1 MAKPIVN
8 RERRV
13 TDTVRERDRD
23 RKGRGNVRSLH
34 FPLARLVDLS
44 LMKSTHTEGR
54 RRNKEHTH
62 TQTGDKK
69 QQQIGKIKQIAVG
82 FLTLASTVCSLS
94 FVPSKH
100 F

>member
-13 TDTVRERDRD
+13 TETHTERD
-23 RKGRGNVRSLH
+23 RKGGGNVRSLH

-62 TQTGDKK
+62 KNTQK
-69 QQQIGKIKQIAVG
+69 QETKNNNK
-82 FLTLASTVCSLS
+82 
-94 FVPSKH
+94 
-100 F
+100 